1 MRILK
6 HCAWNINWRCG
17 GIRKNADIH
26 QKELIEPIKD
36 KLLKMLGGF
45 PELLFETKIASNYH
59 CHDLRVYSPWHNMR
73 TITEVLWSSSLKQW
87 VWFLAWKDFA
97 INPVSFLLSHIHQHS
112 VSTIWKGDS
121 ASAYSIWSSLFSST
135 SK

>member
-6 HCAWNINWRCG
+6 HCAWNTNWCCG
-17 GIRKNADIH
+17 GIKKNNDIY
-26 QKELIEPIKD
+26 QKELIEHIKD

-45 PELLFETKIASNYH
+45 LELLFETKIASYYH
-59 CHDLRVYSPWHNMR
+59 YHDLRAYSPQRNIR
-73 TITEVLWSSSLKQW
+73 TNTEVLWSSSLKQW

-97 INPVSFLLSHIHQHS
+97 INLVSFLLSHIHQHS
-112 VSTIWKGDS
+112 VSTIWKGAS
-121 ASAYSIWSSLFSST
+121 ASAYRMLSSLFSNT